1 MLPISQ
7 SHSTPIVLL
16 LPTIVIK
23 SGIRPRF
30 LASLKNKR
38 SLYSLPLPSL
48 VIKCW
53 PGPTQIIL
61 HFVFTSSFYPLQE
74 IMLFST
80 VNAKFY
86 QIQQNQSKTL
96 RHIHKSLFLVM
107 FSCYRFLFQKNF
119 CLLSPL
125 ATTCFAG
132 ELSHPWI
139 LVTITHLR
147 WFSMPYRSIS
157 SIFFIFTSHSIT
169 YMNLLYMNSGLW
181 LEMISMSMTC
191 FVKGNR
197 ILLTIKVLRVWIK
210 TLPKEYRT

>member
-7 SHSTPIVLL
+7 SLSTVIVLL

-132 ELSHPWI
+132 DLSHPWI
-139 LVTITHLR
+139 
-147 WFSMPYRSIS
+147 FGYN
-157 SIFFIFTSHSIT
+157 HSFA
-169 YMNLLYMNSGLW
+169 MVFNA
-181 LEMISMSMTC
+181 
-191 FVKGNR
+191 
-197 ILLTIKVLRVWIK
+197 
-210 TLPKEYRT
+210 LPFNFKHF